1 VSTST
6 ESTDAGAAGQTDAEC
21 KTTVQ
26 QWGRTKQRA
35 VVRADSIDVYWL
47 AAFEYP
53 QSYLQERTRE
63 LADGSSWLQ
72 TLAET
77 LESGLTNESTGE
89 MTARLTV
96 MMTAQ

>member
-1 VSTST
+1 L
-6 ESTDAGAAGQTDAEC
+6 
-21 KTTVQ
+21 KTNFAPITQ
-26 QWGRTKQRA
+26 YSLCLP
-35 VVRADSIDVYWL
+35 DIIDVYWL

-77 LESGLTNESTGE
+77 VLTESGLTNESTGE